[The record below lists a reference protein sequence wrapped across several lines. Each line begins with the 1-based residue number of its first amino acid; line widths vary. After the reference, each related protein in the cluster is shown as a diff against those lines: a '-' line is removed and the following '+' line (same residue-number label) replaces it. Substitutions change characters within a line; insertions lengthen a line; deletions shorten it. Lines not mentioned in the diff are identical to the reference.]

1 MVFQSFNLFGHLTA
15 IENVM
20 KPQIDLLSRSRQEA
34 YDRGIQLLRRVG
46 LARQALK
53 YPDEMSGGQKQRVAI
68 ARALAMD
75 PEIILFD
82 EPTSAL
88 DPAMIG
94 EVEAVIRDLARDG
107 KTMMIVTHEMN
118 FARSIANRV
127 FYMDNGEI
135 YEEGTPE
142 QIFTNPQKELTKRF
156 IHKLK
161 VLEIEIEESSFDIPG
176 AYSRIAEYC
185 SRNQI
190 PKKTAFRIQLV
201 FEELVQQILLP
212 KPETMLLRFRSLY
225 SETNESAEVIVEFS
239 GEEFNPEAE
248 KNQLALT
255 LIRNAA
261 SDIHSEI
268 TQDEILCNRIRMQ
281 IRP

>member
-1 MVFQSFNLFGHLTA
+1 MVFQSFNLFGYLTA

-94 EVEAVIRDLARDG
+94 EVEAVIRDLARHR
-107 KTMMIVTHEMN
+107 TT
-118 FARSIANRV
+118 
-127 FYMDNGEI
+127 
-135 YEEGTPE
+135 
-142 QIFTNPQKELTKRF
+142 
-156 IHKLK
+156 
-161 VLEIEIEESSFDIPG
+161 
-176 AYSRIAEYC
+176 
-185 SRNQI
+185 
-190 PKKTAFRIQLV
+190 
-201 FEELVQQILLP
+201 
-212 KPETMLLRFRSLY
+212 
-225 SETNESAEVIVEFS
+225 
-239 GEEFNPEAE
+239 
-248 KNQLALT
+248 
-255 LIRNAA
+255 
-261 SDIHSEI
+261 
-268 TQDEILCNRIRMQ
+268 
-281 IRP
+281 